1 MNFKRQKKHDEPEIN
16 LVAMID
22 VLLVLIIFLM
32 LTTTYTKFS
41 GAKIDLPK
49 AESSASPSMPESVE
63 VGISISGTI
72 YVNAEAL
79 PDSHIE
85 TVASALKKSAGTNTD
100 ALIVINADAKASHQ
114 SVIDVMHA
122 AQSAEFARIS
132 FSIQSGVR

>member
-49 AESSASPSMPESVE
+49 AESSASPSKPESVE

-79 PDSHIE
+79 PAARVKIV
-85 TVASALKKSAGTNTD
+85 VA
-100 ALIVINADAKASHQ
+100 
-114 SVIDVMHA
+114 
-122 AQSAEFARIS
+122 
-132 FSIQSGVR
+132 